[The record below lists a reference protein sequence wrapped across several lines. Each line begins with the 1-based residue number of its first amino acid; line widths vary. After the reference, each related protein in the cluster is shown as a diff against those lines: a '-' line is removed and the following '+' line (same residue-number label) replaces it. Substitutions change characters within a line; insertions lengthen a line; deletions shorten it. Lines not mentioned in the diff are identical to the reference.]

1 MNKKFLSTKELGSLL
16 GVTRQTVRN
25 WIKKG
30 EIKAFHIGQNLKIP
44 VEEALRIILHY
55 ELPVPDW
62 LKDGALASS
71 RPSGRSRY
79 RKKRPSWSPQ
89 RSAKREQVFEVISN
103 RVF

>member
-44 VEEALRIILHY
+44 VEEALRVILHY

-62 LKDGALASS
+62 LKDGFSFFKAFRQKQVQKKAALVAT
-71 RPSGRSRY
+71 
-79 RKKRPSWSPQ
+79 KVCQKRTG
-89 RSAKREQVFEVISN
+89 F
-103 RVF
+103 

>member
-44 VEEALRIILHY
+44 VEEALRVILHY

-62 LKDGALASS
+62 LKDVALASL
-71 RPSGRSRY
+71 RPSGRGRY
-79 RKKRPSWSPQ
+79 RKKRPWSPQ
-89 RSAKREQVFEVISN
+89 RSAKQEQVFEVTSN